1 MRSFDVFLGALSGLT
16 LFAACATKA
25 PPKAAEIR
33 KQALTNVTLSSVW
46 KAGGGTGGVTDDWL
60 ASFADEQLNA
70 LVREAI
76 TNNLDLRIAAS
87 RVEQA
92 GYYVQLAKAQ
102 LRPFLSI
109 AGTGGF
115 NGGGGDVS
123 SALQGVLIVASWEPD
138 LWG

>member
-1 MRSFDVFLGALSGLT
+1 MRSLDLFLAALSGLT

-25 PPKAAEIR
+25 PPKSAEIR
-33 KQALTNVTLSSVW
+33 KQALTNVAVSSAW
-46 KAGGGTGGVTDDWL
+46 KAGGGTGGIRNDWL
-60 ASFADEQLNA
+60 ATFADEQLNA

-76 TNNLDLRIAAS
+76 TNNLDLRMAAS

-102 LRPFLSI
+102 LRPFISI

-115 NGGGGDVS
+115 KGGGGDVS
-123 SALQGVLIVASWEPD
+123 SALQGVMLVASWEPD
-138 LWG
+138 LW